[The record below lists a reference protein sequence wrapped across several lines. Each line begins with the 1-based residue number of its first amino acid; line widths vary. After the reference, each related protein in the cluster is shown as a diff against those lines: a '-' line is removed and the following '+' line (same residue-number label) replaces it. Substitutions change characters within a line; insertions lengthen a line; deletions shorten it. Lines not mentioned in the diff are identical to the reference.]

1 MKGSEFYFDSVQ
13 LMHYRSHKANFRRS
27 VSYINFPDWIKK
39 ATINPKNKDD
49 NAFNIR
55 SWLH

>member
-27 VSYINFPDWIKK
+27 VSYINFPDWIKE

-49 NAFNIR
+49 NAFNTR
-55 SWLH
+55 